1 MPQLKY
7 EYYIDL
13 YYNCKDYNEPKLI
26 DQKNI
31 KSLTIY
37 KEYDKYNMP
46 IATMNLHIDKKFAD
60 NIIKNS
66 KTATMIMAV
75 YKYQLDNNAAI
86 KQLYFKH
93 EFSYLTDD
101 DTNKTEDIDYAKTDS
116 KDEDREDVY
125 RILKLGLISKKL
137 VDRNLSPNNATI
149 YKSSMQNIIVDLLN
163 IGEPLLI
170 EPFTETELVEQLII
184 PPKESLSK
192 TLDYLNTIRVFYNTG
207 YRFFMDLD
215 NIYLVSKSGKATLR
229 NVDKYATIK
238 FNLSDIGGKEEAIL
252 EGFRDDDKTKSYIVD
267 IPTTDIKYG
276 KDNITDKELNGFT
289 AVIDASKTVQ
299 QSYLKNSRAFG
310 GIFGVYQNIMN
321 TMNAIKKVSSS
332 VRQVVKNIHQTTDT
346 IKGNFNQIVEQAKES
361 KSVIDTVA
369 TQAEALLRELPKTAL
384 DGTAEVVGLD
394 GVVRKSDTNIKDV
407 LTNIIKHTVVMQTTS
422 TNTVEKS
429 EDKFGKFK
437 EAYTGQIY
445 HIENFGSLVGAIS
458 PINFTDNTAQLTKE
472 VSKLP
477 EKREQSKI
485 HFKSSMTDFNT
496 EYSKYI
502 TSNEIIVNSLNDTPD
517 KLFYV
522 TKKDNTGKAIETHEL
537 DLRALKSNLPELVK
551 NLDFS
556 KMKLS
561 DMKGFTE
568 QMKNSLKLNA
578 NVGDGLKKQIA
589 TTREIPKDFSKQ
601 ILEGAN
607 TYVKSLQDTKN
618 IAITNTKN
626 SIINTTKSLGAL
638 KSNLSSLYQSGSTA
652 ISGISD
658 MSKVG
663 TNGESMIDV
672 ALDLTDIVEDLGKRK
687 LIRIPNDNMGLIKNF
702 KHALE
707 LKSTYISLSKQQLDN
722 SIFNMNV
729 KYLIN
734 NNTKEHKEDTT
745 DYLMLSKI
753 EVYTNQG
760 ERFMASTNMTFAK
773 LPKST
778 ADNSKKIIKKIPY
791 GG

>member
-13 YYNCKDYNEPKLI
+13 YYNCMDYKEPKLI

-267 IPTTDIKYG
+267 VPTTDIKYG

-485 HFKSSMTDFNT
+485 HFKESMTDFNT
-496 EYSKYI
+496 EYTKYI

-556 KMKLS
+556 KMKLN
-561 DMKGFTE
+561 DMKGFAE

-589 TTREIPKDFSKQ
+589 ATREIPKDFSKQ

-618 IAITNTKN
+618 IAIANTKN

-638 KSNLSSLYQSGSTA
+638 KSNLSLLYQSGSTA

-707 LKSTYISLSKQQLDN
+707 LKSVYLSLSKQQLDN
-722 SIFNMNV
+722 SIFNMNL

-745 DYLMLSKI
+745 DYIMLSKI

-760 ERFMASTNMTFAK
+760 ERFLATTNMTFAK

-778 ADNSKKIIKKIPY
+778 AENAKKI
-791 GG
+791 

>member
-13 YYNCKDYNEPKLI
+13 YYNCKDYKEPKLI

-485 HFKSSMTDFNT
+485 HFKESMTDFNT

-561 DMKGFTE
+561 DMKGFAE

-589 TTREIPKDFSKQ
+589 ATREIPKDFSKQ

-618 IAITNTKN
+618 IAIANTKN

-652 ISGISD
+652 ISGIND

-707 LKSTYISLSKQQLDN
+707 LKSVYLSLSKQQLDN
-722 SIFNMNV
+722 SIFNMNL

-745 DYLMLSKI
+745 DYIMLSKI

-760 ERFMASTNMTFAK
+760 ERFLATTNMTFAK

-778 ADNSKKIIKKIPY
+778 VDNSKKL
-791 GG
+791 

>member
-13 YYNCKDYNEPKLI
+13 YYNCMDYKEPKLI

-267 IPTTDIKYG
+267 VPTTDIKYG

-321 TMNAIKKVSSS
+321 TMNSIKKVSSS

-407 LTNIIKHTVVMQTTS
+407 LNNIIKHTVVMQTTS

-485 HFKSSMTDFNT
+485 HFKESMTDFNT

-561 DMKGFTE
+561 DMKGFAE

-589 TTREIPKDFSKQ
+589 ATREIPKDFSKQ

-618 IAITNTKN
+618 IAIANTKN

-707 LKSTYISLSKQQLDN
+707 LKSVYLSLSKQQLDN
-722 SIFNMNV
+722 SIFNMNL

-745 DYLMLSKI
+745 DYIMLSKI

-760 ERFMASTNMTFAK
+760 ERFLSTTNMTFAK
-773 LPKST
+773 LPKNT
-778 ADNSKKIIKKIPY
+778 AENAKKI
-791 GG
+791 

>member
-13 YYNCKDYNEPKLI
+13 YYNCMDYKEPKLI

-485 HFKSSMTDFNT
+485 HFKESMTDFNT
-496 EYSKYI
+496 EYTKYI

-561 DMKGFTE
+561 DMKGFAE

-589 TTREIPKDFSKQ
+589 ATREIPKDFSKQ

-618 IAITNTKN
+618 IAIANTKN

-638 KSNLSSLYQSGSTA
+638 KSNLSSLYQSGSTT

-707 LKSTYISLSKQQLDN
+707 LKSVYLSLSKQQLDN
-722 SIFNMNV
+722 SIFNMNL

-734 NNTKEHKEDTT
+734 NNTKEHKKDTT
-745 DYLMLSKI
+745 DYIMLSKI

-760 ERFMASTNMTFAK
+760 ERFLATTNMTFAK

-778 ADNSKKIIKKIPY
+778 VENAKKI
-791 GG
+791 

>member
-13 YYNCKDYNEPKLI
+13 YYNCMDYKEPKLI

-485 HFKSSMTDFNT
+485 HFKESMTDFNT
-496 EYSKYI
+496 EYTKYI

-561 DMKGFTE
+561 DMKGFAE

-589 TTREIPKDFSKQ
+589 ATREIPKDFSKQ

-618 IAITNTKN
+618 IAIANTKN

-638 KSNLSSLYQSGSTA
+638 KSNLSLLYQSGSTA

-707 LKSTYISLSKQQLDN
+707 LKSVYLSLSKQQLDN
-722 SIFNMNV
+722 SIFNMNL

-745 DYLMLSKI
+745 DYIMLSKI

-760 ERFMASTNMTFAK
+760 ERFLSTTNMTFAK
-773 LPKST
+773 LPKNT
-778 ADNSKKIIKKIPY
+778 AENAKKI
-791 GG
+791 

>member
-429 EDKFGKFK
+429 EDKFSKFK

-477 EKREQSKI
+477 EKKEQSKI
-485 HFKSSMTDFNT
+485 HFKESMTDFNT
-496 EYSKYI
+496 EYTKYI

-561 DMKGFTE
+561 DMKGFAE

-589 TTREIPKDFSKQ
+589 ATREIPKDFSKQ

-618 IAITNTKN
+618 IAIANTKN

-707 LKSTYISLSKQQLDN
+707 LKSVYLSLSKQQLDN
-722 SIFNMNV
+722 SIFNMNL

-745 DYLMLSKI
+745 DYIMLSKI

-760 ERFMASTNMTFAK
+760 ERFLATTNMTFAK

-778 ADNSKKIIKKIPY
+778 ADNAKKI
-791 GG
+791 

>member
-13 YYNCKDYNEPKLI
+13 YYNCMDYKEPKLI

-267 IPTTDIKYG
+267 VPTTDIKYG

-346 IKGNFNQIVEQAKES
+346 IKGSFNQIVEQAKES

-394 GVVRKSDTNIKDV
+394 GVVRKSDINIKDV
-407 LTNIIKHTVVMQTTS
+407 LNNIIKQTVVMQTTS

-485 HFKSSMTDFNT
+485 HFNRSMTDFNA
-496 EYSKYI
+496 EYTKYI

-537 DLRALKSNLPELVK
+537 DLRALKSNLPELIK

-561 DMKGFTE
+561 DMKGFAE

-589 TTREIPKDFSKQ
+589 ATREIPKDFSKQ

-607 TYVKSLQDTKN
+607 TYIKSLQDTKN
-618 IAITNTKN
+618 IAIANTKN

-707 LKSTYISLSKQQLDN
+707 LKSVYLSLSKQQLDN
-722 SIFNMNV
+722 SIFNMNL

-778 ADNSKKIIKKIPY
+778 ADNSKKL
-791 GG
+791 

>member
-13 YYNCKDYNEPKLI
+13 YYNCMDYNEPKLI

-238 FNLSDIGGKEEAIL
+238 FNLSDIGGKEDAIL

-485 HFKSSMTDFNT
+485 HFKESMTDFNT

-561 DMKGFTE
+561 DMKGFAE

-589 TTREIPKDFSKQ
+589 ATREIPKDFSKQ

-618 IAITNTKN
+618 IAIANTKN

-707 LKSTYISLSKQQLDN
+707 LKSVYLSLNKQQLDN
-722 SIFNMNV
+722 SIFNMNL

-745 DYLMLSKI
+745 DYIMLSKI

-760 ERFMASTNMTFAK
+760 ERFLATTNMTFAK

-778 ADNSKKIIKKIPY
+778 ADNAKKI
-791 GG
+791 

>member
-13 YYNCKDYNEPKLI
+13 YYNCMDYKEPKLI

-394 GVVRKSDTNIKDV
+394 GVVRKSDTNIKDM

-477 EKREQSKI
+477 EKKEQSNI
-485 HFKSSMTDFNT
+485 HFKESMTDFNT

-589 TTREIPKDFSKQ
+589 ATREIPKDFSKQ

-618 IAITNTKN
+618 IAIANTKN

-707 LKSTYISLSKQQLDN
+707 LKSVYLSLSKQQLDN
-722 SIFNMNV
+722 SIFNMNL

-745 DYLMLSKI
+745 DYIMLSKI

-760 ERFMASTNMTFAK
+760 ERFLATTNMTFAK

-778 ADNSKKIIKKIPY
+778 ADNAKKI
-791 GG
+791 

>member
-13 YYNCKDYNEPKLI
+13 YYNHPDYKDKNKI

-60 NIIKNS
+60 HIIKNS
-66 KTATMIMAV
+66 KTTTMTMMV
-75 YKYQLDNNAAI
+75 YKYQLDNDAAI
-86 KQLYFKH
+86 KQLYFTH

-116 KDEDREDVY
+116 KEEDREDVY

-137 VDRNLSPNNATI
+137 VDSNLSPNNATI
-149 YKSSMQNIIVDLLN
+149 YNSSMQNIIVDLLN
-163 IGEPLLI
+163 VGEPLLI
-170 EPFTETELVEQLII
+170 EPFTETEPVDQLII

-192 TLDYLNTIRVFYNTG
+192 TLEYLNTVRVFYNTG

-229 NVDKYATIK
+229 NLDKYETVK
-238 FNLSDIGGKEEAIL
+238 FNLSDIGGKEEAVL
-252 EGFRDDDKTKSYIVD
+252 EGFRDDDKTNSYIID

-289 AVIDASKTVQ
+289 AVIDASKNIQ

-310 GIFGVYQNIMN
+310 GIFGTYQNIMN
-321 TMNAIKKVSSS
+321 TMDNIKKVSSS

-346 IKGNFNQIVEQAKES
+346 IKGSFNQIVEQAKEA
-361 KSVIDTVA
+361 KSTVDTVA
-369 TQAEALLRELPKTAL
+369 TQAEALLRQLP
-384 DGTAEVVGLD
+384 EQVVNGSAGVLGLD
-394 GVVRKSDTNIKDV
+394 GVIKNPDADVREM
-407 LTNIIKHTVVMQTTS
+407 LLNIIKHTVTMQTKS
-422 TNTVEKS
+422 TDTIEKS
-429 EDKFGKFK
+429 EDTFGKFK
-437 EAYTGQIY
+437 SDYTGQIY
-445 HIENFGSLVGAIS
+445 HIENFKSLVGAIA
-458 PINFTDNTAQLTKE
+458 PTNFTDNVAHLQKE

-477 EKREQSKI
+477 EKKEKSKAS
-485 HFKSSMTDFNT
+485 FKKGMVDFNS
-496 EYSKYI
+496 EYSDYLH
-502 TSNEIIVNSLNDTPD
+502 SNTFIVD
-517 KLFYV
+517 KLQNSPDTVTYV
-522 TKKDNTGKAIETHEL
+522 LERDEKGAPMSTFEL

-551 NLDFS
+551 NMDFT
-556 KMKLS
+556 KVKLG

-568 QMKNSLKLNA
+568 QMKNSLKLNS

-589 TTREIPKDFSKQ
+589 ATRDIPKDFSKQ

-607 TYVKSLQDTKN
+607 TYVKSLQVAKTNMLANAKSSAAN
-618 IAITNTKN
+618 IST
-626 SIINTTKSLGAL
+626 SVGAL

-658 MSKVG
+658 LSKVG
-663 TNGESMIDV
+663 SNGESMIDI
-672 ALDLTDIVEDLGKRK
+672 ALELTDVVEDLGKRK

-729 KYLIN
+729 RYLIN

-778 ADNSKKIIKKIPY
+778 ADNSKKI
-791 GG
+791 

>member
-13 YYNCKDYNEPKLI
+13 YYNCMDYKEPKLI

-485 HFKSSMTDFNT
+485 HFNRSMTDFNA
-496 EYSKYI
+496 EYTKYI

-522 TKKDNTGKAIETHEL
+522 TKKDSTGKVIETHEL

-561 DMKGFTE
+561 DMKGFAE

-589 TTREIPKDFSKQ
+589 ATREIPKDFSKQ

-618 IAITNTKN
+618 IAIANTKN

-707 LKSTYISLSKQQLDN
+707 LKSVYLSLSKQQLDN
-722 SIFNMNV
+722 SIFNMNL

-745 DYLMLSKI
+745 DYIMLSKI

-760 ERFMASTNMTFAK
+760 ERFLATTNMTFAK

-778 ADNSKKIIKKIPY
+778 ADNAKKL
-791 GG
+791 

>member
-229 NVDKYATIK
+229 NVDKYVTIK

-394 GVVRKSDTNIKDV
+394 GIVRKSDTNIKDV
-407 LTNIIKHTVVMQTTS
+407 LNNIIKHTVVMQTTS

-537 DLRALKSNLPELVK
+537 DLRALKSNLPELTK

-561 DMKGFTE
+561 DMKGFAE

-589 TTREIPKDFSKQ
+589 ATREIPKDFSKQ

-618 IAITNTKN
+618 IAIANTKN

-707 LKSTYISLSKQQLDN
+707 LKSVYLSLSKQQLDN
-722 SIFNMNV
+722 SIFNMNL

-745 DYLMLSKI
+745 DYIMLSKI

-760 ERFMASTNMTFAK
+760 ERFLATTNMTFAK
-773 LPKST
+773 LPKNTS
-778 ADNSKKIIKKIPY
+778 DNAKKI
-791 GG
+791 

>member
-170 EPFTETELVEQLII
+170 EPFTETELVDQLII

-407 LTNIIKHTVVMQTTS
+407 LNNIIKQTVVMQTTS

-485 HFKSSMTDFNT
+485 HFKESMTDFNT

-561 DMKGFTE
+561 DMKGFAE

-578 NVGDGLKKQIA
+578 NIGDGLKKQIA
-589 TTREIPKDFSKQ
+589 ATRDIPKDFSKQ

-618 IAITNTKN
+618 IAIANTKN

-707 LKSTYISLSKQQLDN
+707 LKSVYLSLSKQQLDN
-722 SIFNMNV
+722 SIFNMNL

-745 DYLMLSKI
+745 DYIMLSKI

-760 ERFMASTNMTFAK
+760 ERFLATTNMTFAK

-778 ADNSKKIIKKIPY
+778 ADNAKKI
-791 GG
+791 

>member
-13 YYNCKDYNEPKLI
+13 YYNCMDYKEPKLI

-407 LTNIIKHTVVMQTTS
+407 LNNIIKHTVVMQTTS

-485 HFKSSMTDFNT
+485 HFKESMTDFNT

-561 DMKGFTE
+561 DMKGFAE

-589 TTREIPKDFSKQ
+589 ATREIPKDFSKQ

-618 IAITNTKN
+618 IAIANTKN

-707 LKSTYISLSKQQLDN
+707 LKSVYLSLSKQQLDN
-722 SIFNMNV
+722 SIFNMNL

-745 DYLMLSKI
+745 DYIMLSKI

-760 ERFMASTNMTFAK
+760 ERFLATTNMTFAK
-773 LPKST
+773 LPKNT
-778 ADNSKKIIKKIPY
+778 AENAKKI
-791 GG
+791 

>member
-13 YYNCKDYNEPKLI
+13 YYNCMDYKEPKLI

-299 QSYLKNSRAFG
+299 QSYLKNSRACG

-477 EKREQSKI
+477 EKKEQSNI
-485 HFKSSMTDFNT
+485 HFKSSMTDFNA

-561 DMKGFTE
+561 DMKGFAE

-589 TTREIPKDFSKQ
+589 ATREIPKDFSKQ

-618 IAITNTKN
+618 IAIANTKN

-658 MSKVG
+658 ISKVG

-707 LKSTYISLSKQQLDN
+707 LKSVYLSLSKQQLDN
-722 SIFNMNV
+722 SIFNMNL

-745 DYLMLSKI
+745 DYIMLSKI

-760 ERFMASTNMTFAK
+760 ERFLATTNMTFAK

-778 ADNSKKIIKKIPY
+778 ADNAKKI
-791 GG
+791 

>member
-13 YYNCKDYNEPKLI
+13 YYNHPDYKDKNKI

-60 NIIKNS
+60 HIIKNS
-66 KTATMIMAV
+66 KTTTMTMMV
-75 YKYQLDNNAAI
+75 YKYQLDNDAAI

-116 KDEDREDVY
+116 KEEDREDVY

-137 VDRNLSPNNATI
+137 VDSNLSPNNATI
-149 YKSSMQNIIVDLLN
+149 YNSSMQNIIVDLLN
-163 IGEPLLI
+163 VGEPLLI
-170 EPFTETELVEQLII
+170 EPFTETEPVDQLII

-192 TLDYLNTIRVFYNTG
+192 TLEYLNTVRVFYNTG

-229 NVDKYATIK
+229 NLDKYETVK
-238 FNLSDIGGKEEAIL
+238 FNLSDIGGKEEAVL
-252 EGFRDDDKTKSYIVD
+252 EGFRDDDKTNSYIVD
-267 IPTTDIKYG
+267 VPTTDIKYG

-289 AVIDASKTVQ
+289 AVIDASKTIQ

-310 GIFGVYQNIMN
+310 GIFGTYQNIMN
-321 TMNAIKKVSSS
+321 TMDNIKKVSGS

-346 IKGNFNQIVEQAKES
+346 IKGSFNQIVEQAKEA
-361 KSVIDTVA
+361 KSTVDTVA
-369 TQAEALLRELPKTAL
+369 TQAEALLRQLPEQVVN
-384 DGTAEVVGLD
+384 GTAGVLGVD
-394 GVVRKSDTNIKDV
+394 GSIKNPDADVREM
-407 LTNIIKHTVVMQTTS
+407 LLNIIKHTVTMQTKS
-422 TNTVEKS
+422 TDTIEKS
-429 EDKFGKFK
+429 EDTFGKFK
-437 EAYTGQIY
+437 SDYTGQIY
-445 HIENFGSLVGAIS
+445 HIENFKSLVGAIA
-458 PINFTDNTAQLTKE
+458 PTNFTDNVAHLQKE

-477 EKREQSKI
+477 EKKEQSKVS
-485 HFKSSMTDFNT
+485 FKKGMVDFNS
-496 EYSKYI
+496 EYSDYLH
-502 TSNEIIVNSLNDTPD
+502 SNTFIVD
-517 KLFYV
+517 KLQNSPDTVTYV
-522 TKKDNTGKAIETHEL
+522 LERDEKGAPMSTFEL

-551 NLDFS
+551 NMDFT
-556 KMKLS
+556 KVKLG

-568 QMKNSLKLNA
+568 QMKNSLKLNS
-578 NVGDGLKKQIA
+578 NVGEGLKKQIA
-589 TTREIPKDFSKQ
+589 ATRDIPKDFSKQ

-607 TYVKSLQDTKN
+607 TYVKSLQVAKTNMLANAKSSAAN
-618 IAITNTKN
+618 IST
-626 SIINTTKSLGAL
+626 SVGAL

-658 MSKVG
+658 LSKVG
-663 TNGESMIDV
+663 SNGESMIDI
-672 ALDLTDIVEDLGKRK
+672 ALDLTDVVEDLGKRK

-729 KYLIN
+729 RYLIN

-778 ADNSKKIIKKIPY
+778 ADNSKKI
-791 GG
+791 

>member
-13 YYNCKDYNEPKLI
+13 YYNCMDYKEPKLI

-229 NVDKYATIK
+229 NIDKYATIK

-485 HFKSSMTDFNT
+485 HFKSSMTDFNA

-561 DMKGFTE
+561 DMKGFAE

-589 TTREIPKDFSKQ
+589 ATREIPKDFSKQ

-618 IAITNTKN
+618 IAIANTKN

-707 LKSTYISLSKQQLDN
+707 LKSVYLSLSKQQLDN
-722 SIFNMNV
+722 SIFNMNL

-745 DYLMLSKI
+745 DYIMLSKI

-760 ERFMASTNMTFAK
+760 ERFLATTNMTFAK

-778 ADNSKKIIKKIPY
+778 ADNVKKI
-791 GG
+791 

>member
-75 YKYQLDNNAAI
+75 YKYQLDNNTAI

-229 NVDKYATIK
+229 NIDKYATIK

-407 LTNIIKHTVVMQTTS
+407 LNNIIKHTVVMQTTS

-485 HFKSSMTDFNT
+485 HFKESMTDFNT
-496 EYSKYI
+496 EYTKYI

-561 DMKGFTE
+561 DMKGFAE

-589 TTREIPKDFSKQ
+589 ATREIPKDFSKQ

-618 IAITNTKN
+618 IAIANTKN

-663 TNGESMIDV
+663 TNGESMIDI

-707 LKSTYISLSKQQLDN
+707 LKSVYLSLSKQQLDN
-722 SIFNMNV
+722 SIFNMNL

-745 DYLMLSKI
+745 DYIMLSKI

-760 ERFMASTNMTFAK
+760 ERFLATTNMTFAK

-778 ADNSKKIIKKIPY
+778 ADNVKKI
-791 GG
+791 

>member
-13 YYNCKDYNEPKLI
+13 YYNCMDYNEPKLI

-229 NVDKYATIK
+229 NIDKYATIK

-267 IPTTDIKYG
+267 VPTTDIKYG

-485 HFKSSMTDFNT
+485 HFKESMTDFNA

-589 TTREIPKDFSKQ
+589 ATREIPKDFSKQ

-618 IAITNTKN
+618 IAIANTKN

-707 LKSTYISLSKQQLDN
+707 LKSVYLSLSKQQLDN
-722 SIFNMNV
+722 SIFNMNL

-745 DYLMLSKI
+745 DYIMLSKI

-760 ERFMASTNMTFAK
+760 ERFLATTNMTFAK
-773 LPKST
+773 LPKNT
-778 ADNSKKIIKKIPY
+778 AENAKKL
-791 GG
+791 

>member
-13 YYNCKDYNEPKLI
+13 YYNCMDYNEPKLI

-267 IPTTDIKYG
+267 VPTTDIKYG

-369 TQAEALLRELPKTAL
+369 TQSEALLRELPKTAL

-485 HFKSSMTDFNT
+485 HFKESMTDFNV
-496 EYSKYI
+496 EYTKYI

-561 DMKGFTE
+561 DMKGFAE

-589 TTREIPKDFSKQ
+589 ATREIPKDFSKQ

-618 IAITNTKN
+618 IAIANTKN

-707 LKSTYISLSKQQLDN
+707 LKSVYLSLSKQQLDN
-722 SIFNMNV
+722 SIFNMNL

-745 DYLMLSKI
+745 DYIMLSKT

-760 ERFMASTNMTFAK
+760 ERFLATTNMTFAK
-773 LPKST
+773 LPKNT
-778 ADNSKKIIKKIPY
+778 AENAKKI
-791 GG
+791 

>member
-267 IPTTDIKYG
+267 VPTTDIKYG

-407 LTNIIKHTVVMQTTS
+407 LTNIIKHTVVMQTAS

-485 HFKSSMTDFNT
+485 HFKESMTDFNT
-496 EYSKYI
+496 EYTKYI
-502 TSNEIIVNSLNDTPD
+502 TSNEIIINSLNDTPD

-561 DMKGFTE
+561 DMKGFAE

-589 TTREIPKDFSKQ
+589 ATREIPKDFSKQ

-618 IAITNTKN
+618 IAIANTKN

-707 LKSTYISLSKQQLDN
+707 LKSVYLSLSKQQLDN
-722 SIFNMNV
+722 SIFNMNL

-745 DYLMLSKI
+745 DYIMLSKI

-760 ERFMASTNMTFAK
+760 ERFLATTNMTFAK

-778 ADNSKKIIKKIPY
+778 AENSKKI
-791 GG
+791 

>member
-13 YYNCKDYNEPKLI
+13 YYNCMDYKEPKLI

-229 NVDKYATIK
+229 NIDKYATIK

-267 IPTTDIKYG
+267 VPTTDIKYG

-485 HFKSSMTDFNT
+485 HFKESMTDFNT

-561 DMKGFTE
+561 DMKGFAE

-589 TTREIPKDFSKQ
+589 ATREIPKDFSKQ

-618 IAITNTKN
+618 IAIANTKN

-707 LKSTYISLSKQQLDN
+707 LKSVYLSLSKQQLDN
-722 SIFNMNV
+722 SIFNMNL

-745 DYLMLSKI
+745 DYIMLSKI

-760 ERFMASTNMTFAK
+760 ERFLSTTNMTFAK
-773 LPKST
+773 LPKNT
-778 ADNSKKIIKKIPY
+778 AENAKKI
-791 GG
+791 

>member
-13 YYNCKDYNEPKLI
+13 YYNCMDYNEPKLI

-229 NVDKYATIK
+229 NIDKYATIK

-485 HFKSSMTDFNT
+485 HFKESMTDFNT
-496 EYSKYI
+496 EYTKYI

-522 TKKDNTGKAIETHEL
+522 TKKDNTGKVIETHEL

-561 DMKGFTE
+561 DMKGFAE

-589 TTREIPKDFSKQ
+589 ATREIPKDFSKQ

-618 IAITNTKN
+618 IAIANTKN

-707 LKSTYISLSKQQLDN
+707 LKSVYLSLSKQQLDN
-722 SIFNMNV
+722 SIFNMNL

-745 DYLMLSKI
+745 DYIMLSKI

-760 ERFMASTNMTFAK
+760 ERFLATTNMTFAK
-773 LPKST
+773 LPKNT
-778 ADNSKKIIKKIPY
+778 AENAKKL
-791 GG
+791 

>member
-13 YYNCKDYNEPKLI
+13 YYNCMDYNEPKLI

-267 IPTTDIKYG
+267 VPTTDIKYC

-485 HFKSSMTDFNT
+485 HFNRSMADFNA
-496 EYSKYI
+496 EYAKYI

-561 DMKGFTE
+561 DMKGFAE

-589 TTREIPKDFSKQ
+589 ATREIPKDFSKQ

-618 IAITNTKN
+618 IAIANTKN

-707 LKSTYISLSKQQLDN
+707 LKSVYLSLSKQQLDN
-722 SIFNMNV
+722 SIFNMNL

-745 DYLMLSKI
+745 DYIMLSKI

-760 ERFMASTNMTFAK
+760 ERFLATTNMTFAK
-773 LPKST
+773 LPKNT
-778 ADNSKKIIKKIPY
+778 AENSKKL
-791 GG
+791 

>member
-1 MPQLKY
+1 
-7 EYYIDL
+7 
-13 YYNCKDYNEPKLI
+13 
-26 DQKNI
+26 
-31 KSLTIY
+31 
-37 KEYDKYNMP
+37 
-46 IATMNLHIDKKFAD
+46 
-60 NIIKNS
+60 
-66 KTATMIMAV
+66 
-75 YKYQLDNNAAI
+75 
-86 KQLYFKH
+86 
-93 EFSYLTDD
+93 
-101 DTNKTEDIDYAKTDS
+101 
-116 KDEDREDVY
+116 
-125 RILKLGLISKKL
+125 
-137 VDRNLSPNNATI
+137 
-149 YKSSMQNIIVDLLN
+149 
-163 IGEPLLI
+163 
-170 EPFTETELVEQLII
+170 
-184 PPKESLSK
+184 
-192 TLDYLNTIRVFYNTG
+192 
-207 YRFFMDLD
+207 
-215 NIYLVSKSGKATLR
+215 
-229 NVDKYATIK
+229 
-238 FNLSDIGGKEEAIL
+238 
-252 EGFRDDDKTKSYIVD
+252 
-267 IPTTDIKYG
+267 
-276 KDNITDKELNGFT
+276 
-289 AVIDASKTVQ
+289 
-299 QSYLKNSRAFG
+299 
-310 GIFGVYQNIMN
+310 MN

-394 GVVRKSDTNIKDV
+394 GVIRKSDTNIKDV

-485 HFKSSMTDFNT
+485 HFKESMTDFNT
-496 EYSKYI
+496 EYTKYI

-589 TTREIPKDFSKQ
+589 ATREIPKDFSKQ

-618 IAITNTKN
+618 IAIANTKN

-707 LKSTYISLSKQQLDN
+707 LKSVYLSLSKQQLDN
-722 SIFNMNV
+722 SIFNMNL

-745 DYLMLSKI
+745 DYIMLSKI

-760 ERFMASTNMTFAK
+760 ERFLATTNMTFAK
-773 LPKST
+773 LPKNT
-778 ADNSKKIIKKIPY
+778 AENAKKI
-791 GG
+791 

>member
-13 YYNCKDYNEPKLI
+13 YYNCMDYKEPKLI

-267 IPTTDIKYG
+267 VPTTDIKYG

-485 HFKSSMTDFNT
+485 HFKESMTDFNT

-561 DMKGFTE
+561 DMKGFAE

-589 TTREIPKDFSKQ
+589 ATREIPKDFSKQ

-618 IAITNTKN
+618 IAIANTKN

-707 LKSTYISLSKQQLDN
+707 LKSVYLSLSKQQLDN
-722 SIFNMNV
+722 SIFNMNL

-745 DYLMLSKI
+745 DYIMLSKI

-760 ERFMASTNMTFAK
+760 ERFLATTNMTFAK

-778 ADNSKKIIKKIPY
+778 AENTKKI
-791 GG
+791 

>member
-13 YYNCKDYNEPKLI
+13 YYNCMDYNEPKLI

-75 YKYQLDNNAAI
+75 YKYQLDNNASI

-384 DGTAEVVGLD
+384 DGTVEVVGLD

-485 HFKSSMTDFNT
+485 HFKESMTDFNT
-496 EYSKYI
+496 EYTKYI

-561 DMKGFTE
+561 DMKGFAE

-589 TTREIPKDFSKQ
+589 ATREIPKDFSKQ

-618 IAITNTKN
+618 IAIANTKN

-707 LKSTYISLSKQQLDN
+707 LKSVYLSLSKQQLDN
-722 SIFNMNV
+722 SIFNMNL

-745 DYLMLSKI
+745 DYIMLSKI

-760 ERFMASTNMTFAK
+760 ERFLATTNMTFAK

-778 ADNSKKIIKKIPY
+778 ADNTKKI
-791 GG
+791 

>member
-1 MPQLKY
+1 MAQLKY
-7 EYYIDL
+7 DYYIEL
-13 YYNCKDYNEPKLI
+13 YYNCMDYDKPKLI

-46 IATMNLHIDKKFAD
+46 IATMNLHLDKKFAD
-60 NIIKNS
+60 NVIKNS
-66 KTATMIMAV
+66 KTATMIIAV
-75 YKYQLDNNAAI
+75 YKYQLDKNAAI
-86 KQLYFKH
+86 KQLYFSH

-116 KDEDREDVY
+116 KDDDREDVY

-149 YKSSMQNIIVDLLN
+149 YKSTMQNIIVDLLN

-170 EPFTETELVEQLII
+170 EPFTETDPVDQLII

-192 TLDYLNTIRVFYNTG
+192 TLEYLNTIRVFYNTG

-229 NVDKYATIK
+229 NIDKYPTIK
-238 FNLSDIGGKEEAIL
+238 FNLSDIGGKKDAIL
-252 EGFRDDDKTKSYIVD
+252 EGFRDDGASKSYIVD
-267 IPTTDIKYG
+267 VPTTDIKYG
-276 KDNITDKELNGFT
+276 KDNVTDKELNGFT
-289 AVIDASKTVQ
+289 AVIDASKSVQ

-321 TMNAIKKVSSS
+321 TIDSIKKVSGS

-346 IKGNFNQIVEQAKES
+346 IKGNFNQIVEQAKGV
-361 KSVIDTVA
+361 KSIVDTVA
-369 TQAEALLRELPKTAL
+369 TQAEALLKQLPKSAL
-384 DGTAEVVGLD
+384 DGTAEVVGAD
-394 GVVRKSDTNIKDV
+394 GIVKKSDTNIKDI

-429 EDKFGKFK
+429 EDTFDKFK
-437 EAYTGQIY
+437 KAYTGQVY

-458 PINFTDNTAQLTKE
+458 PINFTDNTSQLTKE

-477 EKREQSKI
+477 EKKEQSKI
-485 HFKSSMTDFNT
+485 HFNRSMTNFNA
-496 EYSKYI
+496 EYTKYI

-517 KLFYV
+517 KVFYV
-522 TKKDNTGKAIETHEL
+522 TKKDNTGHAIETQEL
-537 DLRALKSNLPELVK
+537 DLRALKSSLPELVK

-561 DMKGFTE
+561 DMKGFAE
-568 QMKNSLKLNA
+568 QMKNSLKLNS
-578 NVGDGLKKQIA
+578 NVGEGLKKQIA
-589 TTREIPKDFSKQ
+589 ATRDIPKDFSKQ

-607 TYVKSLQDTKN
+607 TYVKSLTDTKN
-618 IAITNTKN
+618 IALANTKN
-626 SIINTTKSLGAL
+626 SIINTTKSIGAL
-638 KSNLSSLYQSGSTA
+638 KSNLSTLYQSGSTA

-658 MSKVG
+658 VSKVG
-663 TNGESMIDV
+663 ANGESMIDV
-672 ALDLTDIVEDLGKRK
+672 ALDLNDIVEDLGKRK
-687 LIRIPNDNMGLIKNF
+687 IIRIPNDNMGLIKNF

-707 LKSTYISLSKQQLDN
+707 LRSIYLSLSKQQLDN
-722 SIFNMNV
+722 SIFNMNL
-729 KYLIN
+729 KYIIN
-734 NNTKEHKEDTT
+734 NNTKEHKQETA
-745 DYLMLSKI
+745 DYIMLSKI

-760 ERFMASTNMTFAK
+760 ERFLATTNMTFAK

-778 ADNSKKIIKKIPY
+778 AENAKKI
-791 GG
+791 

>member
-13 YYNCKDYNEPKLI
+13 YYNCMDYKEPKLI

-485 HFKSSMTDFNT
+485 HFKESMTDFNT
-496 EYSKYI
+496 EYTKYI

-561 DMKGFTE
+561 DMKGFAE

-589 TTREIPKDFSKQ
+589 ATREIPKDFSKQ

-618 IAITNTKN
+618 IAIANTKN

-707 LKSTYISLSKQQLDN
+707 LKSVYLSLSKQQLDN
-722 SIFNMNV
+722 SIFNMNL

-745 DYLMLSKI
+745 DYIMLSKI

-760 ERFMASTNMTFAK
+760 ERFLATTNMTFAK

-778 ADNSKKIIKKIPY
+778 AENSKKL
-791 GG
+791 

>member
-13 YYNCKDYNEPKLI
+13 YYNCMDYKEPKLI

-267 IPTTDIKYG
+267 VPTTDIKYG

-289 AVIDASKTVQ
+289 AVIDASKTIQ

-485 HFKSSMTDFNT
+485 HFKSSMTDFNA
-496 EYSKYI
+496 EYTKYI

-561 DMKGFTE
+561 DMKGFAE

-589 TTREIPKDFSKQ
+589 ATREIPKDFSKQ

-618 IAITNTKN
+618 IAIANTKN

-707 LKSTYISLSKQQLDN
+707 LKSIYLSLSKQQLDN
-722 SIFNMNV
+722 SIFNMNL

-745 DYLMLSKI
+745 DYIMLSKI

-760 ERFMASTNMTFAK
+760 ERFLATTNMTFAK

-778 ADNSKKIIKKIPY
+778 ADNSKKL
-791 GG
+791 

>member
-13 YYNCKDYNEPKLI
+13 YYNCMDYKEPKLI

-485 HFKSSMTDFNT
+485 HFNRSMTDFNA
-496 EYSKYI
+496 EYTKYI
-502 TSNEIIVNSLNDTPD
+502 TSNEIIVNSSNDTPD

-522 TKKDNTGKAIETHEL
+522 TKKDSTGKVIETHEL

-561 DMKGFTE
+561 DMKGFAE

-589 TTREIPKDFSKQ
+589 ATREIPKDFSKQ

-618 IAITNTKN
+618 IAIANTKN

-707 LKSTYISLSKQQLDN
+707 LKSVYLSLSKQQLDN
-722 SIFNMNV
+722 SIFNMNL

-745 DYLMLSKI
+745 DYIMLSKI

-760 ERFMASTNMTFAK
+760 ERFLATTNMTFAK

-778 ADNSKKIIKKIPY
+778 ADNAKKI
-791 GG
+791 

>member
-13 YYNCKDYNEPKLI
+13 YYNCMDYNEPKLI

-407 LTNIIKHTVVMQTTS
+407 LNNIIKHTVVMQTTS

-485 HFKSSMTDFNT
+485 HFKESMTDFNT

-522 TKKDNTGKAIETHEL
+522 TKKDNKGQVIETHEL

-561 DMKGFTE
+561 DMKGFAE

-589 TTREIPKDFSKQ
+589 ATREIPKDFSKQ

-618 IAITNTKN
+618 IAIANTKN

-707 LKSTYISLSKQQLDN
+707 LKSVYLSLSKQQLDN
-722 SIFNMNV
+722 SIFNMNL

-745 DYLMLSKI
+745 DYIMLSKI

-760 ERFMASTNMTFAK
+760 ERFLATTNMTFAK

-778 ADNSKKIIKKIPY
+778 AENSKKL
-791 GG
+791 

>member
-229 NVDKYATIK
+229 NIDKYATIK

-267 IPTTDIKYG
+267 VPTTDIKYG

-299 QSYLKNSRAFG
+299 QSYLKNSRVFG

-346 IKGNFNQIVEQAKES
+346 IKGNFNQIVEQAKEF

-485 HFKSSMTDFNT
+485 HFKESMTDFNT

-561 DMKGFTE
+561 DMKGFAE

-589 TTREIPKDFSKQ
+589 ATREIPKDFSKQ

-618 IAITNTKN
+618 IAIANTKN

-707 LKSTYISLSKQQLDN
+707 LKSVYLSLSKQQLDN
-722 SIFNMNV
+722 SIFNMNL

-745 DYLMLSKI
+745 DYIMLSKI

-760 ERFMASTNMTFAK
+760 ERFLATTNMTFAK

-778 ADNSKKIIKKIPY
+778 VDNAKKI
-791 GG
+791 

>member
-13 YYNCKDYNEPKLI
+13 YYNCMDYNEPKLI

-485 HFKSSMTDFNT
+485 HFKESMTDFNT

-502 TSNEIIVNSLNDTPD
+502 ISNEIIVNSLNDTPD

-561 DMKGFTE
+561 DMKGFAE

-589 TTREIPKDFSKQ
+589 ATREIPKDFSKQ

-618 IAITNTKN
+618 IAIVNTKN

-707 LKSTYISLSKQQLDN
+707 LKSVYLSLSKQQLDN
-722 SIFNMNV
+722 SIFNMNL

-745 DYLMLSKI
+745 DYIMLSKI

-760 ERFMASTNMTFAK
+760 ERFLATTNMTFAK

-778 ADNSKKIIKKIPY
+778 AENSKKL
-791 GG
+791 

>member
-238 FNLSDIGGKEEAIL
+238 FNLSDIGGKEDAIL

-485 HFKSSMTDFNT
+485 HFNRSMTDFNA
-496 EYSKYI
+496 EYTKYI

-561 DMKGFTE
+561 DMKGFAE

-589 TTREIPKDFSKQ
+589 ATREIPKDFSKQ

-618 IAITNTKN
+618 IAIANTKN

-707 LKSTYISLSKQQLDN
+707 LKSVYLSLSKQQLDN
-722 SIFNMNV
+722 SIFNMNL

-745 DYLMLSKI
+745 DYIMLSKI

-760 ERFMASTNMTFAK
+760 ERFLATTNMTFAK

-778 ADNSKKIIKKIPY
+778 ADNAKKI
-791 GG
+791 

>member
-267 IPTTDIKYG
+267 VPTTDIKYG

-485 HFKSSMTDFNT
+485 HFKESMTDFNT
-496 EYSKYI
+496 EYTKYI

-589 TTREIPKDFSKQ
+589 ATREIPKDFSKQ

-618 IAITNTKN
+618 IAIANTKN

-707 LKSTYISLSKQQLDN
+707 LKSVYLSLSKQQLDN
-722 SIFNMNV
+722 SIFNMNL

-745 DYLMLSKI
+745 DYIMLSKI

-760 ERFMASTNMTFAK
+760 ERFLSTTNMTFAK
-773 LPKST
+773 LPKNT
-778 ADNSKKIIKKIPY
+778 AENAKKI
-791 GG
+791 

>member
-13 YYNCKDYNEPKLI
+13 YYNCMDYKEPKLI

-229 NVDKYATIK
+229 NIDKYATIK

-485 HFKSSMTDFNT
+485 HFKESMTDFNT

-502 TSNEIIVNSLNDTPD
+502 TSNEIIVNSLNNTPD

-589 TTREIPKDFSKQ
+589 ATREIPKDFSKQ

-618 IAITNTKN
+618 IAIANTKN

-707 LKSTYISLSKQQLDN
+707 LKSVYLSLSKQQLDN
-722 SIFNMNV
+722 SIFNMNL

-745 DYLMLSKI
+745 DYIMLSKI

-760 ERFMASTNMTFAK
+760 ERFLATTNMTFAK
-773 LPKST
+773 LPKNT
-778 ADNSKKIIKKIPY
+778 AENAKKI
-791 GG
+791 